1 MVWHPHEL
9 LSILHQ
15 FLHTNYLFFQ
25 KFKISTTTHEVKSFL
40 AGSLLK
46 PTFSTAPARIRRH
59 QAVAINPLAG
69 RKRSQQGRKPPS
81 RKVPTDSTSPY
92 APSLPGSLAPWLP
105 PNSVDPSS
113 SSSSLVRHLSR
124 DVKIINCLRE
134 HSCISRLTD
143 PFHIH
148 SFIHSLTQSVCL
160 SHQSGFPTSDASSF
174 PSPFCKQLT
183 LTSFRAQP
191 PNYYCE

>member
-1 MVWHPHEL
+1 M
-9 LSILHQ
+9 
-15 FLHTNYLFFQ
+15 
-25 KFKISTTTHEVKSFL
+25 
-40 AGSLLK
+40 K

-105 PNSVDPSS
+105 PHSVDPSS

-148 SFIHSLTQSVCL
+148 SFIHSLSQSVSSVRVSNL
-160 SHQSGFPTSDASSF
+160 RRFVSSF
-174 PSPFCKQLT
+174 PILQKQLT
-183 LTSFRAQP
+183 LTSFRAQLLLRVESVRSSVFVWVFRFAVLAFV
-191 PNYYCE
+191 NAFR